1 MMKTRFYKPYQ
12 MKNILFPI
20 GLAIALVFTS
30 CNKEQSAAKT
40 QQANP
45 VAVNLFTL
53 KKAQENQP
61 YIMVSGTVAADNAAQ
76 ISTRHM
82 GYVKAVYA
90 KLGDKVK
97 KGQNLLHI
105 SNTELSAQLAQVK
118 AKQAE
123 AKAAFLNAQKDYERY
138 NQLFSQNS
146 ATQKELDDM
155 QTQYSMAQARL
166 KAAQEMQ
173 NEIESQFAYTQIKA
187 PFTGTITSKN
197 VQVGDLAKPGQV
209 LMQLEGDQSLL
220 VETRIPESDIN
231 RINQQDSVAVYLS
244 SIDQQLKAEVF
255 ELSNSARF
263 TGGQYTLKVRL
274 INPPA
279 SVKAGMYAQVKLPIE
294 LKKDHELQ
302 AAPLLIPKEAL
313 VKQGQLTGVFTP
325 SLQNTAVLRWLR
337 LGQDFGDQ
345 VEVLSGLSPDE
356 QIIINSQGRL
366 QNGTPIV
373 KE

>member
-1 MMKTRFYKPYQ
+1 
-12 MKNILFPI
+12 MKNILFPV
-20 GLAIALVFTS
+20 GLVIALLFIS

-97 KGQNLLHI
+97 KGQSLINI

-118 AKQAE
+118 AKQTE
-123 AKAAFLNAQKDYERY
+123 ARAAFLNAQKDYERY
-138 NQLFSQNS
+138 TQLFKQNS

-244 SIDQQLKAEVF
+244 SIDQRLKAEVF

-345 VEVLSGLSPDE
+345 VEVLSGLSPEE

-373 KE
+373 KK

>member
-1 MMKTRFYKPYQ
+1 
-12 MKNILFPI
+12 MKNILFSV
-20 GLAIALVFTS
+20 GLIIALLLTS

-90 KLGDKVK
+90 KLGEKVK
-97 KGQNLLHI
+97 KGQSLIHI

-118 AKQAE
+118 AKQTE
-123 AKAAFLNAQKDYERY
+123 ARAAFLNAQKDYERY
-138 NQLFSQNS
+138 TQLFKQNS

-197 VQVGDLAKPGQV
+197 VQVGDLAKPG
-209 LMQLEGDQSLL
+209 
-220 VETRIPESDIN
+220 
-231 RINQQDSVAVYLS
+231 
-244 SIDQQLKAEVF
+244 
-255 ELSNSARF
+255 
-263 TGGQYTLKVRL
+263 
-274 INPPA
+274 
-279 SVKAGMYAQVKLPIE
+279 
-294 LKKDHELQ
+294 
-302 AAPLLIPKEAL
+302 
-313 VKQGQLTGVFTP
+313 
-325 SLQNTAVLRWLR
+325 
-337 LGQDFGDQ
+337 
-345 VEVLSGLSPDE
+345 
-356 QIIINSQGRL
+356 
-366 QNGTPIV
+366 
-373 KE
+373 